1 MKKHS
6 NPESSSGTSYFGH
19 NFMATTASLR
29 ALFGEPHYADGD
41 YTIDE
46 WVLDMHG
53 ITVTVYH
60 RGDTHYPLEEPLR
73 WHIGA
78 HHRADSLAALLH
90 LRELINPT
98 HEPCPKNL

>member
-46 WVLDMHG
+46 WVMDIG
-53 ITVTVYH
+53 GGATATVYH
-60 RGDTHYPLEEPLR
+60 RGETRYPEDQTLR
-73 WHIGA
+73 WHVGA
-78 HHRADSLAALLH
+78 HKSADALAALLH
-90 LRELINPT
+90 IRELLTPT
-98 HEPCPKNL
+98 T